1 MVTFPQNIR
10 RAVPQIRW
18 KEVLDLTAPVL
29 PGFTPWPPEQA
40 QRYRDQNLWAG
51 ETFGDLLA
59 ARAAATPDRIAVVDA
74 ANRWTYAELAHRA
87 GALATGLARLGLA
100 PGDRVLVQLPNR
112 AEFVEVIFALF
123 ELGALPVF
131 CLPAHR
137 GAELVPIARAA
148 RARAMITC
156 ATHQRFDYAA
166 LAESVRAEVSSLRH
180 VLLVR
185 DETGPVRGEGVH
197 DLADFRDTPT
207 ELPRVSASSVA
218 FLQLS
223 GGSTGIPKLI
233 ARTHDDYLYSVRRSA
248 EICEL
253 DSATVYLAT
262 LPVAHNFPMSSPGIL
277 GALWAGGTV
286 AMTPDP
292 TPATAFP
299 LIERFGVTITGL
311 VPPLA
316 RLWTERAEAGD
327 TPDLSSLR
335 VLQVGGARCQEE
347 LARRIGPALG
357 VTLQQVFGMAEGL
370 VCYTRLDDPIEVVVS
385 TQGRPMS
392 EFDRIAVVDD
402 DGAEVAPGAQGNL
415 ITQGPYTIRG
425 YYDNPE
431 ADARSFTAGGWY
443 RTGDIVSV
451 RPDGNLVVA
460 GRAGDWVNR
469 GGEKVSA
476 EELEAY
482 LLEHPDVREAVIVGT
497 PDPVLG
503 QRICAFVQPVD
514 PARRLTL
521 TSVRSFVRGRGVA
534 AWKMPDAVVVVDRFP
549 ETGVG
554 KTSRKELR
562 RLLADG
568 AHGN

>member
-1 MVTFPQNIR
+1 MT
-10 RAVPQIRW
+10 
-18 KEVLDLTAPVL
+18 EPVL
-29 PGFTPWPPEQA
+29 PGFTPWPADLA
-40 QRYRDQNLWAG
+40 QRYRSQNLWAG
-51 ETFGDLLA
+51 ATFGDVLA
-59 ARAAATPDRIAVVDA
+59 ARAAAAPDRIAVLDTD
-74 ANRWTYAELAHRA
+74 NRWTYAELHHRSRS
-87 GALATGLARLGLA
+87 LATGLARLEIKQ
-100 PGDRVLVQLPNR
+100 GDRVLVQLPNR

-137 GAELVPIARAA
+137 AAELVPIARAA
-148 RARAMITC
+148 AATAMITS

-166 LAESVRAEVSSLRH
+166 LAESVRAEVPSLREI
-180 VLLVR
+180 LLVLDEGQTAPDGANDIAEFR
-185 DETGPVRGEGVH
+185 DEPTDLTGPKSG
-197 DLADFRDTPT
+197 D
-207 ELPRVSASSVA
+207 VA

-253 DSATVYLAT
+253 DSDTVYLAT

-277 GALWAGGTV
+277 GALWVGGAV

-316 RLWTERAEAGD
+316 RLWTERAEAGR
-327 TPDLSSLR
+327 TSDLSSLR
-335 VLQVGGARCQEE
+335 VLQVGGARCQDE

-370 VCYTRLDDPIEVVVS
+370 VCYTRLDDPIDVVVS

-392 EFDRIAVVDD
+392 EFDQIAVVDD
-402 DGAEVAPGAQGNL
+402 NGAEVAPGAQGNL

-431 ADARSFTAGGWY
+431 ADARSFTADGWY

-476 EELEAY
+476 EELEAH
-482 LLEHPDVREAVIVGT
+482 LLEHPDVRDAVIVGT

-503 QRICAFVQPVD
+503 QRICAFVQPAD
-514 PARRLTL
+514 PAQRPTL
-521 TSVRSFVRGRGVA
+521 TAVRKFVRERGVA
-534 AWKMPDAVVVVDRFP
+534 AWKMPDAVVVVDQFP

-562 RLLADG
+562 KLLADG

>member
-1 MVTFPQNIR
+1 MPDS
-10 RAVPQIRW
+10 A
-18 KEVLDLTAPVL
+18 L
-29 PGFTPWPPEQA
+29 PAHTPWPA
-40 QRYRDQNLWAG
+40 DLADRYRAENCWTG
-51 ETFGDLLA
+51 TTFDRMLA
-59 ARAAATPDRIAVVDA
+59 ARAAAAPDRVAVLDPHH
-74 ANRWTYAELAHRA
+74 RWTYAELRHRA
-87 GALATGLARLGLA
+87 RSLATGLTRLGLA
-100 PGDRVLVQLPNR
+100 RGDRVLVQLPNR

-123 ELGALPVF
+123 EIGALPVF

-137 GAELVPIARAA
+137 RAELVPIGAA
-148 RARAMITC
+148 AGAVAMITC
-156 ATHQRFDYAA
+156 GTHQRFDHAA
-166 LAESVRAEVSSLRH
+166 LAGEVRAEVPSLRH
-180 VLLVR
+180 VLLVL
-185 DETGPVRGEGVH
+185 DGQPAPEGAL
-197 DLADFRDTPT
+197 DLADFRDEPGQ
-207 ELPRVSASSVA
+207 LAGPYASDVA

-233 ARTHDDYLYSVRRSA
+233 PRTHDDYLYSVRRSA
-248 EICEL
+248 EICAL
-253 DSATVYLAT
+253 DADTVYLAT

-277 GALWAGGTV
+277 GALWAGGAV
-286 AMTPDP
+286 ALTPDP

-335 VLQVGGARCQEE
+335 VVQVGGARCQEE

-370 VCYTRLDDPIEVVVS
+370 VCYTRLDDPIEVVVR

-392 EFDRIAVVDD
+392 VFDELAVVDET
-402 DGAEVAPGAQGNL
+402 GAPVPPGAQGDL

-425 YYDNPE
+425 YYDNPA
-431 ADARSFTAGGWY
+431 ADARSFTERGWY
-443 RTGDIVSV
+443 RTGDIVSI

-469 GGEKVSA
+469 GGEKLSA
-476 EELEAY
+476 EELEAH
-482 LLEHPDVREAVIVGT
+482 LLEHPDIREAVVIGT

-503 QRICAFVQPVD
+503 QRICAFVQPAD
-514 PARRLTL
+514 PAREPSLIA
-521 TSVRSFVRGRGVA
+521 VRSFVRTRGVA
-534 AWKMPDAVVVVDRFP
+534 AWKMPDAVVVVDGFP

-554 KTSRKELR
+554 KTSRRELR
-562 RLLADG
+562 RLLVEDAR
-568 AHGN
+568 AR

>member
-1 MVTFPQNIR
+1 MT
-10 RAVPQIRW
+10 
-18 KEVLDLTAPVL
+18 EPVL
-29 PGFTPWPPEQA
+29 PGFTPWPADLA
-40 QRYRDQNLWAG
+40 QRYRSQNLWAG
-51 ETFGDLLA
+51 ATFGDVLA
-59 ARAAATPDRIAVVDA
+59 ARAAAAPDRIAVLDTD
-74 ANRWTYAELAHRA
+74 NRWTYAELHHRSRS
-87 GALATGLARLGLA
+87 LATGLARLEIKQ
-100 PGDRVLVQLPNR
+100 GDRVLVQLPNR

-137 GAELVPIARAA
+137 AAELVPIARAA
-148 RARAMITC
+148 AATAMITS

-166 LAESVRAEVSSLRH
+166 LAESVRAEVPSLREI
-180 VLLVR
+180 LLVLDEGQKAPDGANDIAEFR
-185 DETGPVRGEGVH
+185 DEPTDLTGPKSG
-197 DLADFRDTPT
+197 D
-207 ELPRVSASSVA
+207 VA

-253 DSATVYLAT
+253 DSDTVYLAT

-277 GALWAGGTV
+277 GALWVGGAV

-299 LIERFGVTITGL
+299 LIEQFGVTITGL

-316 RLWTERAEAGD
+316 RLWTERAEAGR
-327 TPDLSSLR
+327 TSDLSSLR
-335 VLQVGGARCQEE
+335 VLQVGGARCQDE

-370 VCYTRLDDPIEVVVS
+370 VCYTRLDDPIDVVVS

-392 EFDRIAVVDD
+392 EFDQIAVVDD
-402 DGAEVAPGAQGNL
+402 NGAEVAPGAQGNL

-431 ADARSFTAGGWY
+431 ADARSFTADGWY

-476 EELEAY
+476 EELEAH
-482 LLEHPDVREAVIVGT
+482 LLEHPDVRDAVIVGT
-497 PDPVLG
+497 PDPILG
-503 QRICAFVQPVD
+503 QRICAFVQPAD
-514 PARRLTL
+514 PAQRPTL
-521 TSVRSFVRGRGVA
+521 TAVRKFVRERGVA
-534 AWKMPDAVVVVDRFP
+534 AWKMPDAVVVVDQFP

-562 RLLADG
+562 KLLADG

>member
-1 MVTFPQNIR
+1 M
-10 RAVPQIRW
+10 
-18 KEVLDLTAPVL
+18 LDLTDPVL
-29 PGFTPWPPEQA
+29 PGLTPWPADLA
-40 QRYRDQNLWAG
+40 QRYRDHKLWTG

-59 ARAAATPDRIAVVDA
+59 ARAGATPDRTAVLDT
-74 ANRWTYAELAHRA
+74 ANRWTYAELDHRSRS
-87 GALATGLARLGLA
+87 LATGLARLGIA

-112 AEFVEVIFALF
+112 AEFVEVVFALF
-123 ELGALPVF
+123 RLGALPVF

-137 GAELVPIARAA
+137 AAELVPIAEAA
-148 RARAMITC
+148 SATAMITC
-156 ATHQRFDYAA
+156 GVHQRFDYPA
-166 LAESVRAEVSSLRH
+166 LAATVRGEVSSLRH
-180 VLLVR
+180 VLLVLDAGQELPHGALDIAEFR
-185 DETGPVRGEGVH
+185 DEPVDLPGP
-197 DLADFRDTPT
+197 
-207 ELPRVSASSVA
+207 SAGDVA

-253 DSATVYLAT
+253 DSDTVYLAT
-262 LPVAHNFPMSSPGIL
+262 LPIAHNFPMSSPGIL
-277 GALWAGGTV
+277 GALWAGGAV

-316 RLWTERAEAGD
+316 RLWTERAEAGA
-327 TPDLSSLR
+327 TADLTSLR
-335 VLQVGGARCQEE
+335 VLQVGGARCQDE

-370 VCYTRLDDPIEVVVS
+370 VCYTRLDDPIDVVVS

-392 EFDRIAVVDD
+392 EFDQIAVVDD
-402 DGAEVAPGAQGNL
+402 NDAEVAPGATGNL

-431 ADARSFTAGGWY
+431 ADARSFTAEGWY
-443 RTGDIVSV
+443 RTGDVVAV

-476 EELEAY
+476 EELEAH
-482 LLEHPDVREAVIVGT
+482 LLEHPDVRDAVIVGT

-503 QRICAFVQPVD
+503 QRICAFVQPAD
-514 PARRLTL
+514 PTQRPTL
-521 TSVRSFVRGRGVA
+521 TAVRSFVRRRGVA
-534 AWKMPDAVVVVDRFP
+534 AWKMPDAVVVVDEFP

-562 RLLADG
+562 RLLAEG

>member
-1 MVTFPQNIR
+1 ML
-10 RAVPQIRW
+10 
-18 KEVLDLTAPVL
+18 ELTDPVL
-29 PGFTPWPPEQA
+29 PGFTPWPADLA

-51 ETFGDLLA
+51 ATFGEILA
-59 ARAAATPDRIAVVDA
+59 TRAAAAPDRLAVVDT
-74 ANRWTYAELAHRA
+74 ANSWTYAELHHRSRS
-87 GALATGLARLGLA
+87 LATGLARLGITR
-100 PGDRVLVQLPNR
+100 GERVLVQLPNR
-112 AEFVEVIFALF
+112 AEFVEVVFALF

-137 GAELVPIARAA
+137 AAELVPIAGAA
-148 RARAMITC
+148 AASAIITC
-156 ATHQRFDYAA
+156 GTHQRFDYAE
-166 LAESVRAEVSSLRH
+166 LAATVRGEVSTLRH
-180 VLLVR
+180 VLLVLDEGQEPHEGARDIDEFR
-185 DETGPVRGEGVH
+185 DEPA
-197 DLADFRDTPT
+197 DLPPT
-207 ELPRVSASSVA
+207 DAGDVA

-253 DSATVYLAT
+253 DSDTVYLAT

-286 AMTPDP
+286 ALTPDP

-316 RLWTERAEAGD
+316 RLWTERAEAGP

-335 VLQVGGARCQEE
+335 VLQVGGARCQDE

-370 VCYTRLDDPIEVVVS
+370 VCYTRLDDPIEVVVG

-392 EFDRIAVVDD
+392 EFDEMAVVDD
-402 DGAEVAPGAQGNL
+402 NGVEVAPGAQGNL

-431 ADARSFTAGGWY
+431 ADARSFTATGWY

-476 EELEAY
+476 EELEAL
-482 LLEHPDVREAVIVGT
+482 LLEHPGVRDAVIVGT

-503 QRICAFVQPVD
+503 QRICAFVQPAD
-514 PARRLTL
+514 PAQRPTL
-521 TSVRSFVRGRGVA
+521 AAVRKFVRERGVA
-534 AWKMPDAVVVVDRFP
+534 AWKMPDKVVVVDQFP
-549 ETGVG
+549 ATGVG

-562 RLLADG
+562 RALADSAQG
-568 AHGN
+568 PSSAQHAVR

>member
-1 MVTFPQNIR
+1 M
-10 RAVPQIRW
+10 
-18 KEVLDLTAPVL
+18 LDLTEPVL
-29 PGFTPWPPEQA
+29 PGFTPWPADLA
-40 QRYRDQNLWAG
+40 QRYRIQNLWAG
-51 ETFGDLLA
+51 ETFGDVLA
-59 ARAAATPDRIAVVDA
+59 ARAAAAPDRIAVLDTA
-74 ANRWTYAELAHRA
+74 ESWTYAELHHRSRS
-87 GALATGLARLGLA
+87 LATGLARLGIKQ
-100 PGDRVLVQLPNR
+100 GDRVLVQLPNR

-137 GAELVPIARAA
+137 AAELVPIARAA
-148 RARAMITC
+148 AATAMITS

-166 LAESVRAEVSSLRH
+166 LAESVRAEVPSLREI
-180 VLLVR
+180 LLVLDKGQTAPDGTRDIDELR
-185 DETGPVRGEGVH
+185 DEPTDLPGPKSG
-197 DLADFRDTPT
+197 D
-207 ELPRVSASSVA
+207 VA

-253 DSATVYLAT
+253 DSDTVYLAT

-277 GALWAGGTV
+277 GALWAGGAV

-316 RLWTERAEAGD
+316 RLWTERAEAGQ

-335 VLQVGGARCQEE
+335 VLQVGGARCQDE

-370 VCYTRLDDPIEVVVS
+370 VCYTRLDDPIDVVVS

-392 EFDRIAVVDD
+392 EFDQIAVVDD
-402 DGAEVAPGAQGNL
+402 NGAEVAPGAQGNL

-431 ADARSFTAGGWY
+431 ADARSFTADGWY

-476 EELEAY
+476 EELEAH
-482 LLEHPDVREAVIVGT
+482 LLEHPDVRDAVIVGT

-503 QRICAFVQPVD
+503 QRICAFVQPAD
-514 PARRLTL
+514 PAQRPTL
-521 TSVRSFVRGRGVA
+521 IAVRKFVRERGVA
-534 AWKMPDAVVVVDRFP
+534 AWKMPDAVVVVDQFP

-562 RLLADG
+562 QLLADG
-568 AHGN
+568 ANGN